1 MNNTFDIN
9 RFVLLLRKDIQENWK
24 KYLIRILT
32 IYGALTLVTTWNSF
46 LTYSELEQGFD
57 RLKYLNRDLIV
68 FTAFVFFIFGC
79 ISASMAMEPIN
90 SKTKRLVYLMNPS
103 SAFEKYFSRWLI
115 MTIGYMVVF
124 FILFWLSDATRVLI
138 CSIRFPDI
146 DVQSVHFDRLIG
158 NDDHRYEYVFERVSQ
173 FKFFVG
179 LFVFAQSLF
188 ILGSTFWPKNSLVKT
203 FSAGIIIFI
212 TFLLVCWC
220 AISLVFE
227 NGMDSFGNALQQET
241 FGVQDST
248 IVGYLTI
255 LCFIFAMINWIL
267 AFFRFR
273 ESEVIKRL

>member
-32 IYGALTLVTTWNSF
+32 IYGALTLVTTWNAF
-46 LTYSELEQGFD
+46 LTYSELEQGIN
-57 RLKYLNRDLIV
+57 RLEYLNRDLIV

-103 SAFEKYFSRWLI
+103 SSFEKYFSRWFI
-115 MTIGYMVVF
+115 MTIGYMAVF
-124 FILFWLSDATRVLI
+124 FVLFWLSDATRVLI

-146 DVQSVHFDRLIG
+146 DVQFIHFDKFIG
-158 NDDHRYEYVFERVSQ
+158 KDSYDYVFNNMTRFTFS
-173 FKFFVG
+173 VG
-179 LFVFAQSLF
+179 LFSFIQSLF

-203 FSAGIIIFI
+203 FSAGTIIFI

-220 AISLVFE
+220 VISLLFE
-227 NGMDSFGNALQQET
+227 NGMDNFGNALQQKT
-241 FGVQDST
+241 FGVQDT
-248 IVGYLTI
+248 IIVGYMTI
-255 LCFIFAMINWIL
+255 LCIIFAVVNWVL

>member
-32 IYGALTLVTTWNSF
+32 IYGALTLVTTWNAY
-46 LTYSELEQGFD
+46 LTYSELEQGFN
-57 RLKYLNRDLIV
+57 RLEYLNRDLIV

-103 SAFEKYFSRWLI
+103 SSFEKYFSRWLI
-115 MTIGYMVVF
+115 MTIGYMAVF
-124 FILFWLSDATRVLI
+124 FVLFWLSDATRVLI
-138 CSIRFPDI
+138 CSIRFPDV
-146 DVQSVHFDRLIG
+146 DVQFIHFDKLIG
-158 NDDHRYEYVFERVSQ
+158 NNDSDYNYVFHSISQ
-173 FKFFVG
+173 FRFSIA

-212 TFLLVCWC
+212 TFLLVCWSV
-220 AISLVFE
+220 ISLLFE
-227 NGMDSFGNALQQET
+227 NGMDNFGNALQQRT
-241 FGVQDST
+241 FGVEDST

-255 LCFIFAMINWIL
+255 LCFIFALINWIL

>member
-79 ISASMAMEPIN
+79 ISASLTMEPIN
-90 SKTKRLVYLMNPS
+90 SKTKRLTYLMNPS
-103 SAFEKYFSRWLI
+103 SSFEKYVSRWFI
-115 MTIGYMVVF
+115 MTIGYIVVF
-124 FILFWLSDATRVLI
+124 FILFWLSDATRVMI
-138 CSIRFPDI
+138 CSLRFPDV
-146 DVQSVHFDRLIG
+146 DVQFIHFDKFIG
-158 NDDHRYEYVFERVSQ
+158 KDNYDYVFNNMTRFTFS
-173 FKFFVG
+173 VG
-179 LFVFAQSLF
+179 LFFFIQSLF

-203 FSAGIIIFI
+203 FSAGIITFI

-220 AISLVFE
+220 TISLLFE
-227 NGMDSFGNALQQET
+227 NGMDNFGNALQQKT
-241 FGVQDST
+241 FGVEDSI
-248 IVGYLTI
+248 IVGYMAVVFI
-255 LCFIFAMINWIL
+255 IFAVVNWIL